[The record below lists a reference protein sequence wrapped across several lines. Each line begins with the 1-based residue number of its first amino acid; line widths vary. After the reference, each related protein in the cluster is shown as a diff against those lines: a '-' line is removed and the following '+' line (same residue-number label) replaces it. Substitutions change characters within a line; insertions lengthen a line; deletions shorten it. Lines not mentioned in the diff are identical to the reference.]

1 MKKLDKAYWDER
13 YRSQQT
19 GWNIGYPSTPIVDY
33 IDQLEDKASK
43 ILVPGAG
50 NAYEVEYLHESGF
63 KNTYMLDISPLA
75 IESFR
80 KRLTAFPEDHM
91 FNENFFDHKL
101 KYDIIIE
108 QTFFCALDPGLREDY
123 VQKMYELL
131 KPGGKLAGLL
141 FNFPLTEDGP
151 PFGGSLEEYQN
162 LFHQKFNIK
171 IMEPCY
177 NSIAP
182 RAGKE
187 LFILLIAK

>member
-13 YRSQQT
+13 YRSQQIA
-19 GWNIGYPSTPIVDY
+19 WNIGYPSTPIVDY

-80 KRLTAFPEDHM
+80 KRLPAFPEDHM

-108 QTFFCALDPGLREDY
+108 QTFFCALDPGLRVDY

-141 FNFPLTEDGP
+141 FNFPLTEEGP
-151 PFGGSLEEYQN
+151 PFGGSLKEYQN
-162 LFHQKFNIK
+162 LFQQKFNIK

-177 NSIAP
+177 NSIVP